1 MKSLAQGMA
10 RLGANAFGVASLVA
24 GLALLAS
31 IPLLNI
37 LALGYLLESSGRTA
51 RSGRFRDG
59 FPGVRQATILG
70 LLAVSGWL
78 LTLPVRFTSSLWTD
92 ASLLGETAPSIRI
105 TRILLVAFTV
115 GMAALILL
123 GLIAAGYLYAR
134 DESPESRGWP
144 RARDGLIALLADLH
158 LPQLFWLGLR
168 GWVGG
173 FVWLSAPIGILYAA
187 SRIPHNAALFVAL
200 LGIVAL
206 VPVATTLPLAQARFA
221 ASGRFGDLFDWAGQR
236 RLFRKA
242 PLASFAA
249 VLAVLVA
256 ALPLYLLKIELPP
269 QDVAWLPGLFFIV
282 LLWPARILTGWAV
295 HRAGRSDTPRAWP
308 WIWLGK
314 LPLLAAG
321 LAYGVW
327 VWTMQFLNWSGA
339 ASFLEQHAFL
349 LPTVR

>member
-1 MKSLAQGMA
+1 MKSLAQGIA
-10 RLGANAFGVASLVA
+10 RLGAKGFGVASLVA

-51 RSGRFRDG
+51 RTGRFRDG
-59 FPGVRQATILG
+59 FPGVRQAAILG

-78 LTLPVRFTSSLWTD
+78 LTLPVRFASGLWTD
-92 ASLLGETAPSIRI
+92 AALLGETAPSFRF
-105 TRILLVAFTV
+105 TRILLAAFTV

-134 DESPESRGWP
+134 NEAPETKGWP

-158 LPQLFWLGLR
+158 LPQLFWLGIR
-168 GWVGG
+168 GWAGG
-173 FVWLSAPIGILYAA
+173 FVWLLVPIGILYAA
-187 SRIPHNAALFVAL
+187 SRIPHNGAL
-200 LGIVAL
+200 LLAFFGIIAL
-206 VPVATTLPLAQARFA
+206 IPVATTLPLAQARFA
-221 ASGRFGDLFDWAGQR
+221 ASGRFGDLFDWGGQR
-236 RLFRKA
+236 RLFRQA

-249 VLAVLVA
+249 VLSVLVA

-269 QDVAWLPGLFFIV
+269 QDVDWLPGLFFIL
-282 LLWPARILTGWAV
+282 LLWPARILTGWAI
-295 HRAGRSDTPRAWP
+295 HRAGRSDSPRSWP
-308 WIWLGK
+308 WVWLGK

-327 VWTMQFLNWSGA
+327 VWIMQFLNWTGA

-349 LPTVR
+349 LPAVR